1 MSAAAPRVHTV
12 LVVEDEEMLREMI
25 VGELGDAGFDVLEAE
40 SGEAALA
47 LLEGGASIEVLFT
60 DIRLAGSL
68 DGWQVAQRARARL
81 PELHVIYASGYT
93 VDRTGQVP
101 DSTYVKKPYLPS
113 AIINEIN
120 RRLACA
126 AAPAPATHGST

>member
-1 MSAAAPRVHTV
+1 MNAFAARARNV

-25 VGELGDAGFDVLEAE
+25 VGELGDAGFNVLEAE

-47 LLEGGASIEVLFT
+47 LLESDPSIEILFT
-60 DIRLAGSL
+60 DIRLAGFL
-68 DGWQVAQRARARL
+68 DGWQVAQRARAL
-81 PELHVIYASGYT
+81 NPELHVIYASGYT

-113 AIINEIN
+113 AIIDEIN
-120 RRLACA
+120 RRLSG
-126 AAPAPATHGST
+126 ATAEA